1 MEAPDAPPPT
11 RHKRRTPSPA
21 PTSDRFSDTSDTEP
35 CKRRKK
41 NDGGDADD
49 GSGNGGK
56 VRARSASL
64 SPTQMLKLGDLPLL
78 GGCGKSPT
86 AASPEPRSMPCSPVQ
101 SPRCGS
107 PSPLWSANKRVVT
120 DEGGKC
126 TLHISRGSDIH
137 RITIVSDLHIGVAGS
152 GTCTFCQDDD
162 ARFASYVRWLTDD
175 EGDDGSDKS
184 DLVVVNGDCFELWA
198 PGPSGSGKPGTKEL
212 FKSIKETWPI
222 TCDALLDERG
232 DRVVMLNGNHDA
244 TLRTKGMFERCY
256 ADLVVDDFSLYA
268 AHGHQSDVWCADGS
282 VLLGISKLA
291 TRVYGRAELIQHD
304 ADESSEALQKTI
316 APKDAVRR
324 CDYRAMAHAEA
335 VAKTLGCRVVA
346 YGHTH
351 VPLLLG
357 TRDVLYCNSGCC
369 CYSSGDRRNTV
380 DQLDITRR
388 DVDLGRAGVD
398 RVVRAELSR
407 VDLATRKRE
416 VLAAAERVV
425 DHVARVL

>member
-1 MEAPDAPPPT
+1 MP
-11 RHKRRTPSPA
+11 
-21 PTSDRFSDTSDTEP
+21 
-35 CKRRKK
+35 
-41 NDGGDADD
+41 
-49 GSGNGGK
+49 
-56 VRARSASL
+56 
-64 SPTQMLKLGDLPLL
+64 KLCDLPLF
-78 GGCGKSPT
+78 GGCGRSPT
-86 AASPEPRSMPCSPVQ
+86 AATTEPKSLPCSPVQ
-101 SPRCGS
+101 SPRCGP
-107 PSPLWSANKRVVT
+107 PSPLWCANKQVVT
-120 DEGGKC
+120 DGEGKC
-126 TLHISRGSDIH
+126 TLRISRGSDIH
-137 RITIVSDLHIGVAGS
+137 HITILSDLHIGVAGS

-162 ARFASYVRWLTDD
+162 ERFASYVRWLTD
-175 EGDDGSDKS
+175 EVEAIDGGGSKS

-212 FKSIKETWPI
+212 FQSIRETWPL

-244 TLRTKGMFERCY
+244 TLRTKNMFDRCY
-256 ADLVVDDFSLYA
+256 ADLIVDDFSLYA
-268 AHGHQSDVWCADGS
+268 AHGHQSDVWCSDGS

-357 TRDVLYCNSGCC
+357 TKDVLYCNSGCC
-369 CYSSGDRRNTV
+369 CHSAAERRNTV

-407 VDLATRKRE
+407 VDLTTRRRE

-425 DHVARVL
+425 DRVARVL